1 MVSITVDGKV
11 FNRFAAPS
19 RYELSRLGP
28 NGHNQNR
35 IVENGV
41 IIESASNTP
50 TWNSNALAAFSS
62 PNMNFIFESDGN
74 GRNICS
80 DFDQA
85 LTTDAQV
92 QSIFYDNLQVVNQD
106 GIIAISTRNAN
117 SCIYIE
123 VLGAETFGGPE
134 IVLSRFFARP
144 GPSIVGPVF
153 GQPAVGADYWR
164 SGRVNANNGNIG
176 IALFRLNEV
185 APLGS
190 YITGIRYIGA
200 NVNHGDG
207 KVFLIRSESADLS
220 VVKTV
225 NNLTPDYGDEIDF
238 SIKAINNGLLN
249 ANGIQVTDLL
259 PSGFNFI
266 SASTSRG
273 TYNNTT
279 GIWNI
284 GSLNYGD
291 VETLVIRARVNTT
304 GDYTNLAQ
312 ISSGPN
318 DPNLENNIS
327 KVKVRPRNIV
337 VANNLTVS
345 TVANNP
351 DAGNALDNDLFNG
364 NPILPREVNIRSV
377 SPSNPLVTIDVDN
390 GTITVGN
397 VPSGLYTIIY
407 TICEAETDPENTNCS
422 TATVTVLVS
431 NELVASDDSLIS
443 SANNNNIGNIF
454 EDNGNGPDVLN
465 GETVTILN
473 VSIRNVIASNPLVTV
488 DVATGNIM
496 VGDVPVGT
504 YQIEYTI
511 CETGTDPAESNC
523 STATVT
529 VEVRNLI
536 VANDDL
542 VTTSANNPNAG
553 NVLEDNGNGA
563 DTFNGTELTAGQVS
577 ISVVSTSNPL
587 VTLDTATGNISV
599 GNVVSGSYTIDY
611 TICETGTNPAG
622 SNCSTATVTVEVRN
636 LIVANDD
643 LVTTSANNP
652 NAGNVLEDN
661 GNGADTFNGTEL
673 TAGQVSVSVVSTSNP
688 LVTLDT
694 ATGNIS
700 VGNVVSGSYTIDYTI
715 CETGTNPAGSNCS
728 TATVTVEVRNLIVA
742 NDDLLTT
749 AANNPNAGNVLEDN
763 GNGADTFNGK
773 ELTASQVS
781 VLVVSTSNPLVT
793 LDTATGNI
801 SVGNVGSGSY
811 TIDYTICETGTNP
824 AGSNCSTATVT
835 VEVHNLIVAN
845 DDLVTTAANNPNAGN
860 VLKGNGN
867 GADTFNGTEL
877 TDGQVSVSV
886 VSTSNPLVTLD
897 TATGNISVGNVVSG
911 SYTIDYT
918 ICETGTDPAESNCST
933 ATVTVEVRNLIV
945 ANDDL
950 VTTAAN
956 NPNAGNVLE
965 DNGNGADTF
974 NGKGLTAGQVSI
986 SVVSTSHPLVTLDT
1000 ATGNIVVGEVGGGTF
1015 EVAYSICEI
1024 GSNPVNCK
1032 SAVVTVIVEIE
1043 DIKIEANDDIVQD
1056 VRGKSGAVNIINIL
1070 DNDLLNGEAIN
1081 LSDVIISVSGN
1092 QVLNPI
1098 PFTNSNSLPES
1109 NVVLNPDGSVNVAA
1123 DTEPDTYVLD
1133 YSICS
1138 SSDPSICDTA
1148 TIRVIVQVSSII
1160 ANDDNYGP
1168 LNGILGAT
1176 FGNVIENDSING
1188 IPVNLSDVI
1197 LSWLSGSPELTLNE
1211 DGSITLASNT
1221 PSGEYILLYNLC
1233 EARDPN
1239 NCVTAIV
1246 KVVVI
1251 GEVDLSIEKTS
1262 NGIEVWG
1269 SEVFEY
1275 LITVSNIGLADATNV
1290 TIEDL
1295 LPEGIDFESQEV
1307 KSSISSLEINFEQQ
1321 GNKLIWTLPVLPVN
1335 VNVDIRLNVLAQ
1347 NIEGTKPFV
1356 VINNATVK
1364 GEELETNLNNNSA
1377 TDINAINP
1385 FFIPNVFTPN
1395 GNGVND
1401 TFEIVGINKFVKND
1415 LVIFNRFG
1423 DEIFHAENYRNN
1435 WDASGLVAGTY
1446 FYVLRGVDRF
1456 GVNQEFK
1463 GWIQV
1468 VKK

>member
-1 MVSITVDGKV
+1 VQKVKMILSVFFQNWKQLTNQPHKKSKVLGKGVIWDKHFYKKNCSSDSNFRIKWHFFHSSIFALNVSFLGKLCFLISILICGLGVESNAQIQPPSIISGVTFEWDGPQPTTTSPANLVSITVDGKV

-351 DAGNALDNDLFNG
+351 DAGNALENDLFNG

-563 DTFNGTELTAGQVS
+563 DTFNGTELTA
-577 ISVVSTSNPL
+577 
-587 VTLDTATGNISV
+587 
-599 GNVVSGSYTIDY
+599 
-611 TICETGTNPAG
+611 
-622 SNCSTATVTVEVRN
+622 
-636 LIVANDD
+636 
-643 LVTTSANNP
+643 
-652 NAGNVLEDN
+652 
-661 GNGADTFNGTEL
+661 
-673 TAGQVSVSVVSTSNP
+673 
-688 LVTLDT
+688 
-694 ATGNIS
+694 
-700 VGNVVSGSYTIDYTI
+700 
-715 CETGTNPAGSNCS
+715 
-728 TATVTVEVRNLIVA
+728 
-742 NDDLLTT
+742 
-749 AANNPNAGNVLEDN
+749 
-763 GNGADTFNGK
+763 
-773 ELTASQVS
+773 
-781 VLVVSTSNPLVT
+781 
-793 LDTATGNI
+793 
-801 SVGNVGSGSY
+801 
-811 TIDYTICETGTNP
+811 
-824 AGSNCSTATVT
+824 
-835 VEVHNLIVAN
+835 
-845 DDLVTTAANNPNAGN
+845 
-860 VLKGNGN
+860 
-867 GADTFNGTEL
+867 
-877 TDGQVSVSV
+877 GQVSVSV